1 MSILKAHRSKRILS
15 GNIAQ
20 ADIRNVGDEHDQYL

>member
-20 ADIRNVGDEHDQYL
+20 TDKGMSGDEHDQYL